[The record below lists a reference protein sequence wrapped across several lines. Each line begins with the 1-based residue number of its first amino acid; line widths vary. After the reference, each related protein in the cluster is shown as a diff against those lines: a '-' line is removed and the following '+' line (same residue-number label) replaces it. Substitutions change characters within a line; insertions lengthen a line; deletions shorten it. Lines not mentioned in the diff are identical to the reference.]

1 MQELLWQPRQVAEIF
16 TISITFTMERIYRTL
31 NDNEIAWL
39 QSQGCCAED
48 WQTIEITDATDLAQ
62 VANVNFSGRV
72 RIGALDEC
80 FELPGGLRR
89 RSGVRNATLHNVEV
103 GDNCLIENIR
113 GHIANYRIGCGT
125 RIGNIGLLAVE
136 GRSNFGNGI
145 DIAVLNETGGREVM
159 MHDCLSAHQAYFMAL
174 YRHRPQLIQN
184 MREIITRYADEVN
197 SDCGTVGAHVV
208 IADCGELRNLRIG
221 DYCSIVG
228 AGKLV
233 NGSINSVKA
242 APVAIGR
249 GVICEDFIISS
260 GSQVTDGA
268 MLSRCFVGQ
277 ACSIG
282 HGYSASESLF
292 FGNCQEENGEACAV
306 FAGPFTVTHHKST
319 LLIASQFSFMNA
331 GSGSNQSNHMYKL
344 GPIHQGAMERGAK
357 TSSNSY
363 ILWPARIGAFSLVM
377 GRHTDHPDTSDLPFS
392 YLIEHENMTY
402 LYPAINLRSVGTI
415 RDARKWPQRD
425 RRTDPHR
432 LDQINYNLLSPYT
445 IQKMMNG
452 CRILRNLQQLAGETS
467 VVYSYQSTRIK
478 NSSLTRG
485 LELYDMAINKFLG
498 NSVIKRLEGL
508 TPGSD
513 EDVRR
518 RLLPETQV
526 GLGDWCDLSGL
537 IAPKS
542 EVQRLIDDIEQGRVT
557 CVDAIHDRFAEMHS
571 NYYQYE
577 WTWAYDKMLWYYHL
591 DADSITAADIID
603 IVERW
608 KKAVVGIDNLVYN
621 DAKKEFS
628 LSSMTGF
635 GVDGDRTQQIE
646 DFEQVR
652 GVFER
657 DPSVQSILDHI
668 RVKTALGD
676 SIIVAM
682 RHVQ

>member
-1 MQELLWQPRQVAEIF
+1 
-16 TISITFTMERIYRTL
+16 MEHTYRKLTGE
-31 NDNEIAWL
+31 EIATL
-39 QSQGCCAED
+39 QAQGCSADD
-48 WQTIEITDATDLAQ
+48 WQGISVADGIDLRHVTNTI
-62 VANVNFSGRV
+62 FSGNV
-72 RIGALDEC
+72 RLGLFDKC
-80 FELPGGLRR
+80 FELTGGLRR
-89 RSGVRNATLHNVEV
+89 HSGVRNATLHNVQL

-113 GHIANYRIGCGT
+113 GHIANYRIGNDT
-125 RIGNIGLLAVE
+125 RISGIGILAVE
-136 GRSNFGNGI
+136 GTSCFGNGL

-174 YRHRPQLIQN
+174 YRHRPQLIAN
-184 MREIITRYADEVN
+184 MRTIIARYANQVS
-197 SDCGTVGAHVV
+197 SDTGSIGSNVV

-221 DYCSIVG
+221 DHSSIVG
-228 AGKLV
+228 ANKLV
-233 NGSINSVKA
+233 NGSINSVKE
-242 APVAIGR
+242 APVEIGR

-260 GSQVTDGA
+260 GSTVTDGA
-268 MLSRCFVGQ
+268 ILSRCFVGQ
-277 ACSIG
+277 ACVIG

-415 RDARKWPQRD
+415 RDARKWPMRD
-425 RRTDPHR
+425 KRTDPHR

-445 IQKMMNG
+445 IQKMING
-452 CRILRNLQQLAGETS
+452 CRILRDLQRLAGETS

-478 NSSLTRG
+478 NSSLVRG

-498 NSVIKRLEGL
+498 NSIIKRLEGL
-508 TPGSD
+508 APSSN
-513 EDVRR
+513 EEIRS
-518 RLLPETQV
+518 RLKPDIAI

-542 EVQRLIDDIEQGRVT
+542 EVLRLIDDIEQQRVT
-557 CVDAIHDRFAEMHS
+557 SVDAIHDCFAEMHG

-577 WTWAYDKMLWYYHL
+577 WTWAYDKILWYYNL
-591 DADSITAADIID
+591 DPDRITAADVIE
-603 IVERW
+603 IVNRW

-657 DPSVQSILDHI
+657 DPSVQSILEHI
-668 RVKTALGD
+668 KVKTALGD
-676 SIIVAM
+676 SIIAAM
-682 RHVQ
+682 TF

>member
-1 MQELLWQPRQVAEIF
+1 
-16 TISITFTMERIYRTL
+16 MEHTYRKLTGE
-31 NDNEIAWL
+31 EIATL
-39 QSQGCCAED
+39 QAQGCSADD
-48 WQTIEITDATDLAQ
+48 WQGISVADGIDLRHVTNTI
-62 VANVNFSGRV
+62 FSGNV
-72 RIGALDEC
+72 RLGLFDKC
-80 FELPGGLRR
+80 FELTGGLRR
-89 RSGVRNATLHNVEV
+89 HSGVRNATLHNVQL
-103 GDNCLIENIR
+103 GDNCLVENVR
-113 GHIANYRIGCGT
+113 GHIANYRIGNDT
-125 RIGNIGLLAVE
+125 RISGIGILAVE
-136 GRSNFGNGI
+136 GTSCFGNGL

-174 YRHRPQLIQN
+174 YRHRPQLIAN
-184 MREIITRYADEVN
+184 MRTIISRYASQVS
-197 SDCGTVGAHVV
+197 SDTGSIGSNVV

-221 DYCSIVG
+221 DHSSIVG
-228 AGKLV
+228 ANKLV
-233 NGSINSVKA
+233 NGSINSVKE
-242 APVAIGR
+242 APVEIGR

-260 GSQVTDGA
+260 GSTVTDGA
-268 MLSRCFVGQ
+268 ILSRCFVGQ
-277 ACSIG
+277 ACVIG

-415 RDARKWPQRD
+415 RDARKWPMRD
-425 RRTDPHR
+425 KRTDPHR

-445 IQKMMNG
+445 IQKMING
-452 CRILRNLQQLAGETS
+452 CRILRDLQRLAGETS

-478 NSSLTRG
+478 NSSLVRG

-498 NSVIKRLEGL
+498 NSIIKRLEGL
-508 TPGSD
+508 APSSN
-513 EDVRR
+513 EEIRR
-518 RLLPETQV
+518 RLKPDIAI

-542 EVQRLIDDIEQGRVT
+542 EVLRLIDDIEQQRVT
-557 CVDAIHDRFAEMHS
+557 SVDAIHDRFAEMHG

-577 WTWAYDKMLWYYHL
+577 WTWAYDKILWYYNL
-591 DADSITAADIID
+591 DPDRITAADVIE
-603 IVERW
+603 IVNRW

-657 DPSVQSILDHI
+657 DPSVQSILEHI
-668 RVKTALGD
+668 KVKTALGD
-676 SIIVAM
+676 SIIAAM
-682 RHVQ
+682 TF

>member
-1 MQELLWQPRQVAEIF
+1 MEKNFRKLSAQETAR
-16 TISITFTMERIYRTL
+16 
-31 NDNEIAWL
+31 L
-39 QSQGCCAED
+39 QSQGCRAED
-48 WQTIEITDATDLAQ
+48 WQTIEITGATDLAQ
-62 VANVNFSGRV
+62 VENVYFSGRV
-72 RIGALDEC
+72 RLGVLDEY
-80 FELPGGLRR
+80 FDLPGGLRR

-113 GHIANYRIGCGT
+113 GHIANYRIGSNT
-125 RIGNIGLLAVE
+125 RIGNIGLLAVD

-145 DIAVLNETGGREVM
+145 DVAVLNETGGREVM

-174 YRHRPQLIQN
+174 YRHRPQLISN
-184 MREIITRYADEVN
+184 MREIITRYADGVS
-197 SDCGTVGAHVV
+197 SDCGTVGSHVV

-221 DYCSIVG
+221 DYSSIEG

-233 NGSINSVKA
+233 NGSINSVRE
-242 APVAIGR
+242 APVNIGR

-260 GSQVTDGA
+260 GSTVTDGA

-277 ACSIG
+277 ACTIG

-415 RDARKWPQRD
+415 RDARKWPMRD

-445 IQKMMNG
+445 IQKMING
-452 CRILRNLQQLAGETS
+452 CRILKDLQRLAGETS

-498 NSVIKRLEGL
+498 NSIIKRLEGL
-508 TPGSD
+508 VPTCD
-513 EDVRR
+513 EEIRR
-518 RLLPETQV
+518 RLKPETPT
-526 GLGDWCDLSGL
+526 GMGDWCDLSGL

-542 EVQRLIDDIEQGRVT
+542 EVLRLIDDIEQGRID
-557 CVDAIHDRFAEMHS
+557 CVDAIHDRFAEMHQ
-571 NYYQYE
+571 NYYLYE
-577 WTWAYDKMLWYYHL
+577 WTWAYDKILWYYGL
-591 DADSITAADIID
+591 KPEAITADDVID

-676 SIIVAM
+676 SIIAAM
-682 RHVQ
+682 RQAR